1 MSVCVTL
8 VVSMT
13 RLSDQSKGTFFALS
27 LYCWSV
33 WSLNKTRNTHNSI
46 NSIYC
51 TLFRGNHFS
60 VRTGY

>member
-33 WSLNKTRNTHNSI
+33 WSLTKLEILIIQLIVYTVHCSGEI
-46 NSIYC
+46 I
-51 TLFRGNHFS
+51 L
-60 VRTGY
+60 V